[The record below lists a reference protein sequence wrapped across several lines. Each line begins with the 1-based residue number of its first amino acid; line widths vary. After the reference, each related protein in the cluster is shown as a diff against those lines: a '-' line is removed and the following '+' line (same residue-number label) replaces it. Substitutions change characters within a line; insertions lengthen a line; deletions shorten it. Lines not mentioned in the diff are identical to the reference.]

1 MSEVKRVLCV
11 SELSWAHGVFLQEE
25 RRAAGNQSEL
35 SLSLSLSHTHTHTHT
50 HTLIALRVLQL
61 SQACGVSEDLFIPL
75 ISAVPVSKKQ

>member
-11 SELSWAHGVFLQEE
+11 SELSWSHGVFLQEE

-35 SLSLSLSHTHTHTHT
+35 SLSLTHTHTHT

-61 SQACGVSEDLFIPL
+61 SQACGVSEELFIPL
-75 ISAVPVSKKQ
+75 ISAVPVSKKP